1 MDCSSTCSVC
11 ELQTQHQQM
20 TACRT
25 AKEWAGLGR
34 NRVSKPSA
42 MTSMQDMDFFGELT
56 PEEQKAA
63 DEKKRIIEEA
73 KARGAAKAKLTKS
86 MIIMDVKPWDDTTG
100 APAARRV
107 QLFGACHTECRLSDA
122 TLIHH

>member
-1 MDCSSTCSVC
+1 MFDLPSTCYSYV
-11 ELQTQHQQM
+11 
-20 TACRT
+20 
-25 AKEWAGLGR
+25 
-34 NRVSKPSA
+34 
-42 MTSMQDMDFFGELT
+42 QDMDFFGELT

-100 APAARRV
+100 APPVLVPDRTVLA
-107 QLFGACHTECRLSDA
+107 
-122 TLIHH
+122 